1 MGREQK
7 RYGTRQGFAHRIA
20 LIWHNFLPT
29 PSITRMSGE
38 PGRSG
43 SQASG
48 VQDKIKAR
56 GPLSTEELMLLNCG
70 VGEDS

>member
-1 MGREQK
+1 
-7 RYGTRQGFAHRIA
+7 
-20 LIWHNFLPT
+20 
-29 PSITRMSGE
+29 MSGE

-56 GPLSTEELMLLNCG
+56 GPLSTEEQMLLNCSA
-70 VGEDS
+70 GEDSWESPGLRGDQPVNPEGKKKKERKNEKKL

>member
-1 MGREQK
+1 
-7 RYGTRQGFAHRIA
+7 
-20 LIWHNFLPT
+20 
-29 PSITRMSGE
+29 MSGE

-70 VGEDS
+70 VEEDS